1 MDRRRTNFPF
11 YDQQWAPP
19 AATGVSAPNKKIVAI
34 LLMSRP
40 LLSEAINNCRS
51 VAALFSYLLPLFI
64 DGFFSKQPTESRR
77 KHFPNNGQ
85 LSAFFVSVP
94 VVPVPHGYLLSFKD
108 PGCQSVPLKKRK
120 IILPFNCVFHLL
132 LSAGLLHDV
141 HSSDISI
148 CWGTSL
154 SQVNQSCFVCFK
166 LDSKSAGRHV
176 DYKNGNTKRAR

>member
-11 YDQQWAPP
+11 YDQQWASPRCYRCLGP
-19 AATGVSAPNKKIVAI
+19 QQKIVAI

-141 HSSDISI
+141 YSSDISI